1 MLKRGMSLLWNTGIP
16 HTLIQKALTR
26 RDDGSLL
33 PVTHTI
39 DRYSFRTQR
48 NAYLNR
54 LNATPLSPAL
64 QLLTPSVST

>member
-1 MLKRGMSLLWNTGIP
+1 MLKGGMSLLWNTGIP
-16 HTLIQKALTR
+16 HTLIQKTLTR
-26 RDDGSLL
+26 RDDRSLL

-39 DRYSFRTQR
+39 DLESSRTQR

-54 LNATPLSPAL
+54 LKATPRSPAL